1 MLGSDKAIMY
11 EALFASD
18 LQPSERLCADD
29 VRAAI
34 TRTILALGELGCA
47 ARVAQEFGDHPDC
60 AVARMVWARETVL
73 GGANGHRS
81 RDPHTSTGF
90 AVRRPATVESRD
102 ILARHDREPE
112 TLPQPAPA
120 SRQHVKRHGAGT
132 TPRLPNRGSR

>member
-1 MLGSDKAIMY
+1 MLGSDKAILY

-18 LQPSERLCADD
+18 LQPSECVCADD

-73 GGANGHRS
+73 GGASGHRP
-81 RDPHTSTGF
+81 RDTHISTG
-90 AVRRPATVESRD
+90 AVRRPPTVESRD

-112 TLPQPAPA
+112 TPPSPAPA
-120 SRQHVKRHGAGT
+120 SRWRDKRHGAGMP
-132 TPRLPNRGSR
+132 PRLPNCGSR